1 MSNILKRIFGDGN
14 KRQLK
19 RIQSTVD
26 KVNALEDEMTKLSD
40 EELKNKTTEFKNRY
54 KNGETLEDLTSE
66 AYAVVREASKRVMNM
81 RPFDVQIMGGV
92 VMNEGNIAEMKTGE
106 GKTLASALPAYRSEE
121 HTSELQS
128 RGHLVC

>member
-66 AYAVVREASKRVMNM
+66 AYAVVREASKRDMNM
-81 RPFDVQIMGGV
+81 RPFVVQIIGGV
-92 VMNEGNIAEMKTGE
+92 VMIVGYIPAIIIVEGVTLTSVNIAN
-106 GKTLASALPAYRSEE
+106 LLPLDYIVTKL
-121 HTSELQS
+121 HYK
-128 RGHLVC
+128 HD

>member
-92 VMNEGNIAEMKTGE
+92 VMNEGNIAEM
-106 GKTLASALPAYRSEE
+106 RSEE

-128 RGHLVC
+128 RGHLVCRLLLE

>member
-1 MSNILKRIFGDGN
+1 MN
-14 KRQLK
+14 
-19 RIQSTVD
+19 
-26 KVNALEDEMTKLSD
+26 KLSD

-92 VMNEGNIAEMKTGE
+92 VMNEGNIAEIKTGE
-106 GKTLASALPAYRSEE
+106 GKKLASALPSYLNALTENVVHIITLNVKLFISY
-121 HTSELQS
+121 
-128 RGHLVC
+128 

>member
-54 KNGETLEDLTSE
+54 KNGETLEDLTYE

-81 RPFDVQIMGGV
+81 RHFDVQLMVGV
-92 VMNEGNIAEMKTGE
+92 VKIGRA
-106 GKTLASALPAYRSEE
+106 
-121 HTSELQS
+121 H
-128 RGHLVC
+128 V